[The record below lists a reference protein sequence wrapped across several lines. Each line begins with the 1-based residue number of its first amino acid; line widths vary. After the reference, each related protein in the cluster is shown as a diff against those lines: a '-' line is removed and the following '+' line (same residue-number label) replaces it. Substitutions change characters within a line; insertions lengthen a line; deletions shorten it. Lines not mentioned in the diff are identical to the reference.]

1 MKKSTQLI
9 LTLAVIGTAWFTFSS
24 FTTSVKTVEE
34 VTTNP
39 EQDIQSVYLAAY
51 SVNYSQVLE
60 QPLEVAYIVNCPV
73 PELDRK
79 GKYWKSSPYDIK
91 TSDNKDYINNV
102 WDRGHLAPA
111 ASFACNEDQ
120 FNQTFYW
127 LNSTLQHADLN
138 RGPWK
143 EVEQFERDLAK
154 VFDTVRVTIRCDF
167 DKFSEVLET
176 GATVP
181 NAYRRHIEFGDKDI
195 WLYFPNDST
204 VKGKDWSDFKT
215 ALRRFET
222 RLTR

>member
-24 FTTSVKTVEE
+24 FTTSVKKVEE

-127 LNSTLQHADLN
+127 LN
-138 RGPWK
+138 
-143 EVEQFERDLAK
+143 
-154 VFDTVRVTIRCDF
+154 I
-167 DKFSEVLET
+167 
-176 GATVP
+176 
-181 NAYRRHIEFGDKDI
+181 
-195 WLYFPNDST
+195 LYCPLIYST
-204 VKGKDWSDFKT
+204 VSCAYAST
-215 ALRRFET
+215 S
-222 RLTR
+222 